1 MILRPPVH
9 TRTDTPFPYPT
20 LFRALDAAEVSLPAM
35 DQSLAL
41 HEVARY
47 HYFPGWHQ
55 QATFFD
61 LYVNL
66 QVWNGLADR
75 HRAII
80 ELACG
85 DMMRD
90 TIARGEAMQWKAMQ
104 EMPARGVQVRRWQP
118 ANIAAMETARTELV
132 DEHAATRPQFLQH
145 YAS

>member
-104 EMPARGVQVRRWQP
+104 EMQASGVQVRRWSP
-118 ANIAAMETARTELV
+118 EIIAAMESAWNELV
-132 DEHAATRPQFLQH
+132 AEPAAKSPNFRRI